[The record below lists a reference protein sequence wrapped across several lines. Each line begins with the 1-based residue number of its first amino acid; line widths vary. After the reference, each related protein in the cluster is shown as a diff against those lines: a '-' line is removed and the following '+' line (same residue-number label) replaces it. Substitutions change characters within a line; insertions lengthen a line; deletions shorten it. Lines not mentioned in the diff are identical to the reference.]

1 MAGLFDGQKLD
12 LREMHRFPNGPV
24 DIGGS
29 YHWEIDRLFAEVK
42 RGIAKGCETF
52 GSQVVSVGVDTWGID
67 YGLFDAD
74 GQLLNA
80 PFAYRDDRTEGME
93 EEACRRAPRQSI
105 YEATG
110 IQFLFLNTLN
120 QLLSEVVQDRPQ
132 LKQADRLLFIPDMI
146 NYWLTGK
153 MLNERT
159 FASTSQMLNPRTG
172 TWAMDLLEKIGIPT
186 RILGELVEAGTP
198 LGGLKPE
205 LRQELGTGDVQVV
218 AVGAHDTASAVAA
231 VPAET
236 ENYAYL
242 SSGTW
247 SLMGIESPEP
257 IINDRSYTYGFTNE
271 GGVCDTIR
279 VLKNICG
286 LWLIQECKRNW
297 EEQGENLSYA
307 EITSMAKDA
316 PQFVALIDPD
326 WEGFSKPCDMPAQVR
341 AFCEKTGQTPPET
354 KASIARTILE
364 SLALRYRSV
373 MEMLEDLVE
382 HRIDVLHVVGG
393 GCQNFVLNQ
402 FTADAIGRSV
412 IAGPV
417 EATSLG
423 NVLMQMVAAG
433 ALKSLAEGRKLIRAS
448 FGTKTYEPEQSE
460 AWDKAYVRYKEIEG
474 KL

>member
-1 MAGLFDGQKLD
+1 M
-12 LREMHRFPNGPV
+12 
-24 DIGGS
+24 
-29 YHWEIDRLFAEVK
+29 
-42 RGIAKGCETF
+42 
-52 GSQVVSVGVDTWGID
+52 
-67 YGLFDAD
+67 
-74 GQLLNA
+74 
-80 PFAYRDDRTEGME
+80 
-93 EEACRRAPRQSI
+93 
-105 YEATG
+105 
-110 IQFLFLNTLN
+110 
-120 QLLSEVVQDRPQ
+120 
-132 LKQADRLLFIPDMI
+132 
-146 NYWLTGK
+146 
-153 MLNERT
+153 
-159 FASTSQMLNPRTG
+159 
-172 TWAMDLLEKIGIPT
+172 
-186 RILGELVEAGTP
+186 
-198 LGGLKPE
+198 
-205 LRQELGTGDVQVV
+205 
-218 AVGAHDTASAVAA
+218 
-231 VPAET
+231 
-236 ENYAYL
+236 
-242 SSGTW
+242 
-247 SLMGIESPEP
+247 
-257 IINDRSYTYGFTNE
+257 
-271 GGVCDTIR
+271 
-279 VLKNICG
+279 LKNICG

-402 FTADAIGRSV
+402 FPADAIGRSV